1 MTQATGFVDEN
12 LVRLDGRDPDYHAV
26 AEFLYRE
33 AELLD
38 ERRWREWLAL
48 LADEVTYEMP
58 VRVTR
63 AHSLEGSVL
72 TDMDHFR
79 EDRFTLEKRVERLE
93 TEYAWTEDP
102 PSRTRHVVTNLRVFR
117 SSSGD
122 LVAKS
127 YLLLF
132 RSRGDVR
139 PPEWVCAERTDRLR
153 RVDGQLRLVHRRIV
167 VDESVLRTQNLA
179 IFL

>member
-1 MTQATGFVDEN
+1 MSGVVQGEE
-12 LVRLDGRDPDYHAV
+12 LVRVGSGDPDYHAAV
-26 AEFLYRE
+26 DFLHQE

-38 ERRWREWLAL
+38 ARRWRDWLAL
-48 LADEVTYEMP
+48 LAEDVTYEMP

-63 AHSLEGSVL
+63 ARTLEDSTL
-72 TDMDHFR
+72 ADMDHFR
-79 EDRFTLEKRVERLE
+79 EDRFALQKRVERLE

-102 PSRTRHVVTNLRVFR
+102 PSRTRHFVTNVQVFR
-117 SSSGD
+117 AASGD
-122 LVAKS
+122 LVVKS

-132 RSRGDVR
+132 RSRGDTR
-139 PPEWVCAERTDRLR
+139 PPEWVCGERTDRLR
-153 RVDGQLRLVHRRIV
+153 RTPEGLRLVHRRLV

>member
-1 MTQATGFVDEN
+1 MTDRGLTPEGW
-12 LVRLDGRDPDYHAV
+12 VRLDGRDPDYHAV
-26 AEFLYRE
+26 VEFLHRE

-38 ERRWREWLAL
+38 ARDWRGWLEL
-48 LADEVTYEMP
+48 LAGDVVYEMP

-63 AHSLEGSVL
+63 ARSLEDSALV
-72 TDMDHFR
+72 DMDHFR

-102 PSRTRHVVTNLRVFR
+102 PSRTRHFVTNVRVFR
-117 SSSGD
+117 LPDGD

-132 RSRGDVR
+132 RSRGDTR
-139 PPEWVCAERTDRLR
+139 EPEWVSAERTDRLR
-153 RVDGQLRLVHRRIV
+153 RADAALRLRHRRIV
-167 VDESVLRTQNLA
+167 VDEAVLRTQNLA